1 MGAYFLDTSAL
12 AKRYMIESGHI
23 WVRSLCHGRAS
34 NSIYVAQVAQVEVIA
49 ALCRAQRERPPRLS
63 IARRDRLIASFRRHL
78 RQYNVVS
85 LTPQVLTR
93 AANLCRVHPLREYD
107 AVQLASALQARDDA
121 LAIDVP
127 PPTFVCADTVLLGVA
142 AAEGLAAENPSAHP

>member
-1 MGAYFLDTSAL
+1 
-12 AKRYMIESGHI
+12 
-23 WVRSLCHGRAS
+23 
-34 NSIYVAQVAQVEVIA
+34 
-49 ALCRAQRERPPRLS
+49 
-63 IARRDRLIASFRRHL
+63 
-78 RQYNVVS
+78 VS

-93 AANLCRVHPLREYD
+93 AANLCRVHPLRAYD

-127 PPTFVCADTVLLGVA
+127 PPTFVCADTVLLDVA